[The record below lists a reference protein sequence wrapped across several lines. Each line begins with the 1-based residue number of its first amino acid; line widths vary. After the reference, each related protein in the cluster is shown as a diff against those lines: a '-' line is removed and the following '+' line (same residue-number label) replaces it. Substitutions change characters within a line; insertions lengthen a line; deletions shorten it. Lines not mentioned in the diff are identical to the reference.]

1 MIDIQPVAIVT
12 AASRGMGAACARE
25 LSARGYRLALL
36 ARAEDVMVL
45 AAELGGLG
53 VIGSVTEEADLR
65 RLVELTLA
73 RYGRVD
79 AVVNNTGHPA
89 KGELLGV
96 TDDDW
101 HGGLDLML
109 LNVVRMARLVTPA
122 MLAQGS
128 GAFANISS
136 YAALR
141 PGLAFPVSA
150 TLRAALDNFT
160 ALYCQRYAA
169 AGLRMNNVLPGRIDT
184 FPVAEADRQ
193 AIPPAVRAPPKR
205 WRRRSRSCCRT
216 TPATSTARACSW
228 MADW

>member
-12 AASRGMGAACARE
+12 AASRGMGAASPR
-25 LSARGYRLALL
+25 LSACGYRLALL

-79 AVVNNTGHPA
+79 AVVNNTGHSA
-89 KGELLGV
+89 KGEILGV

-136 YAALR
+136 YAAFGR
-141 PGLAFPVSA
+141 DGVPGLGHAARGVGQLHRALLPALCRGRA
-150 TLRAALDNFT
+150 TDEQRAARPD
-160 ALYCQRYAA
+160 RH
-169 AGLRMNNVLPGRIDT
+169 LPGR
-184 FPVAEADRQ
+184 RG
-193 AIPPAVRAPPKR
+193 
-205 WRRRSRSCCRT
+205 
-216 TPATSTARACSW
+216 
-228 MADW
+228 